1 MKNGRWVRIY
11 QQDQEHEM
19 MENVM
24 SVVAGDSKNQATVTY
39 TANTRTIEKAV
50 YWLLR
55 YMGCSKA
62 EKLYEHT
69 HEEIEKAA
77 ATTDKDSER
86 LEVSGENWSCTI
98 EKLEKNKFKVSMDW
112 APEIE
117 PLEFPVKKKKA
128 SEKTVEKQEGQVE
141 TKDET
146 VEKQEASNETKVET
160 VEKQENKAKN
170 RKSK

>member
-11 QQDQEHEM
+11 EQDQAYEIM
-19 MENVM
+19 DNVM
-24 SVVAGDSKNQATVTY
+24 SVVAGDSRNQATVTY

-62 EKLYEHT
+62 ERLYEHT

-77 ATTDKDSER
+77 ATTDKSSEQ
-86 LEVSGENWSCTI
+86 LEVSGEDWSCTI

-112 APEIE
+112 ASEIE

-128 SEKTVEKQEGQVE
+128 SEKAVE
-141 TKDET
+141 DEVKT
-146 VEKQEASNETKVET
+146 EVET
-160 VEKQENKAKN
+160 VETQENNTEVETVEAVEAQGSKIKN
-170 RKSK
+170 KKSRKE